1 MRPPLSLAPRT
12 SCEDQS
18 ERWSDSDWLTYP
30 KVTFLYGELTGGG
43 GSTLLLSSRNV
54 CLAQLTAAGNAPWLG
69 TRGYEYPQSSSLSE
83 VFYYIWWLSLVHA
96 SILCP
101 CRTSEHLA

>member
-1 MRPPLSLAPRT
+1 MELETWRMRPPLSLAPRT

-54 CLAQLTAAGNAPWLG
+54 CLAQLTAAGNAPWLLNFKHVDMNIL
-69 TRGYEYPQSSSLSE
+69 RAPLC
-83 VFYYIWWLSLVHA
+83 LKC
-96 SILCP
+96 SII
-101 CRTSEHLA
+101 SGG